1 MQSVTTHAVHACV
14 YSMQSVLTVA
24 GGGSCVAAAA
34 GGGGF
39 LSPRSP
45 RASDSLLATGGPQA
59 WGNAQN

>member
-1 MQSVTTHAVHACV
+1 MVNYYPVHACV

-24 GGGSCVAAAA
+24 GGGSRVAAAG

-45 RASDSLLATGGPQA
+45 QVGDSLLATGGPRV
-59 WGNAQN
+59 WDNAQN